1 VFDFLRARGFEL
13 RHLKTCAGGLGCNE
27 YVFLAPS

>member
-1 VFDFLRARGFEL
+1 MRERGFEL

-27 YVFLAPS
+27 YVFAAPHQPG